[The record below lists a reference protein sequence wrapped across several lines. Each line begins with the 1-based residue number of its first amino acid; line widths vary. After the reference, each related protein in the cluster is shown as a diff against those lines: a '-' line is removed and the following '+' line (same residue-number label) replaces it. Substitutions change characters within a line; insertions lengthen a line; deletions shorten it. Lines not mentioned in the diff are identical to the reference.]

1 MKAIDEKSVG
11 YEFWKRVDALR
22 EQLGLTLST
31 LSDQVSLTYSTMR
44 TQRSINTL
52 PKTLQIL
59 EIAETLGATAEFLV
73 TGKEPEVT
81 IKDPVL
87 LRVKENQEYYEAVSK
102 LIKVPK
108 HEFLGLANMIDICYT
123 NHYPADPSKPQ
134 HA

>member
-1 MKAIDEKSVG
+1 MTMKKEEYG
-11 YEFWKRVDALR
+11 YSFWKRVDGLRAALDL
-22 EQLGLTLST
+22 QLKELSESVTVSYGTLKA
-31 LSDQVSLTYSTMR
+31 
-44 TQRSINTL
+44 QRSTNTL

-59 EIAETLGATAEFLV
+59 EIAETLGTTAEFLV
-73 TGKEPEVT
+73 TGKEPDVT